1 MGRSASTNRVSPT
14 VTVDVSRAID
24 AHPDTEA
31 IPAAN
36 VERLREVGRKTLYET
51 LAALRAF
58 RSR

>member
-1 MGRSASTNRVSPT
+1 
-14 VTVDVSRAID
+14 VDVSRAID